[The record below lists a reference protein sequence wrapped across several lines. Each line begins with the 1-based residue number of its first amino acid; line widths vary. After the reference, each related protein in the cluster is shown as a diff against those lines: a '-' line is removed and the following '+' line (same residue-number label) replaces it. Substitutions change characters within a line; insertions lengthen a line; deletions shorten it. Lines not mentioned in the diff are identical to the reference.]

1 MPNPEWKP
9 QRLPDFSYT
18 GPYVYFVTLCLQNR
32 SALFGQVIP
41 LHEGAGVRLKGP
53 GQMASLWLSKLEEK
67 YPGVTLVESVVMPDH
82 VHLVLQ
88 GAGSETDLRRMMQ
101 WFKTHTTNAY
111 IRKVREGEFPP
122 FEGHLW
128 QRSYYEHIIR
138 NEEDLRGT
146 CEYVQNNPLRW
157 ILKHNR

>member
-1 MPNPEWKP
+1 
-9 QRLPDFSYT
+9 
-18 GPYVYFVTLCLQNR
+18 
-32 SALFGQVIP
+32 
-41 LHEGAGVRLKGP
+41 
-53 GQMASLWLSKLEEK
+53 
-67 YPGVTLVESVVMPDH
+67 MPDH

-101 WFKTHTTNAY
+101 WFKTQTTNAY
-111 IRKVREGEFPP
+111 IRKVREGVFPP